1 MLILVLALWFYWGIT
16 FISPSDYMYRLVF
29 LLISL
34 LSLPLQLSKK
44 GTGGGGGEDRLRQ
57 KKKLH
62 YKKYERRQM
71 TVLEDIDVY

>member
-1 MLILVLALWFYWGIT
+1 
-16 FISPSDYMYRLVF
+16 MYRLVF